1 MLIMTLIEHGN
12 FSELRANSNYTG
24 QEYLKIGDVGARY
37 ASKRMRPKE
46 KDSANFRGA
55 VDS

>member
-1 MLIMTLIEHGN
+1 VSM
-12 FSELRANSNYTG
+12 
-24 QEYLKIGDVGARY
+24 RY